1 VGFITNKANGEFE
14 LNRRTVLMRGNTLVH
29 TERAQHEPFQLEARP
44 QPQQQ
49 AISLESLK
57 AAGSRRLPGRSF
69 IQDAVS
75 EQLILARGNMI
86 GLSDEKLLAAEQYK
100 LLCTRILEVAR
111 QQRSKVFLVTSALA
125 EEGKTL
131 TSMNIAYGL
140 SRVMGKRILLVEL
153 DMRRPSMRGLLGI
166 HSVPSEVGFLESSEN
181 WHTLLWQ
188 LHQNLDALIAL
199 NPSTQPDELIQG
211 KQLPGVLMEARAEYD
226 LIIVDSAPLLVAS
239 DTHALL
245 PMVDHALMVVRANQT
260 PINCAQDALAILG
273 NKALGCVLNDL
284 RKVKYQEHYSRYYIG
299 GSSDD

>member
-1 VGFITNKANGEFE
+1 
-14 LNRRTVLMRGNTLVH
+14 MH

-57 AAGSRRLPGRSF
+57 AAGSRRLPGRSL

-140 SRVMGKRILLVEL
+140 SQIGRASCRERV
-153 DMRRPSMRGLLGI
+153 
-166 HSVPSEVGFLESSEN
+166 
-181 WHTLLWQ
+181 
-188 LHQNLDALIAL
+188 
-199 NPSTQPDELIQG
+199 
-211 KQLPGVLMEARAEYD
+211 
-226 LIIVDSAPLLVAS
+226 
-239 DTHALL
+239 
-245 PMVDHALMVVRANQT
+245 
-260 PINCAQDALAILG
+260 
-273 NKALGCVLNDL
+273 
-284 RKVKYQEHYSRYYIG
+284 
-299 GSSDD
+299 